1 MFLGVEEEPRIA
13 VVINKTEQK
22 QKNKNMRTLY
32 VTKQRKH
39 GERRNTRYLYQKV
52 LHRWDSWHGQMVSLG
67 EETGKAND
75 EEEHL
80 GWPHFFKAL

>member
-1 MFLGVEEEPRIA
+1 M
-13 VVINKTEQK
+13 
-22 QKNKNMRTLY
+22 
-32 VTKQRKH
+32 TKQRKH
-39 GERRNTRYLYQKV
+39 GERCNTRYLYQKV